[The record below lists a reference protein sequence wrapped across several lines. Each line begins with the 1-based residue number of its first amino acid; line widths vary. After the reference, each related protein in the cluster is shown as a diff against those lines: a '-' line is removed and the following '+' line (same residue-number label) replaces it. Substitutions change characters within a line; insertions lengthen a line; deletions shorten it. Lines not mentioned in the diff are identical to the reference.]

1 MGGERCGGAGGG
13 GGLGCG
19 AQLGGAVTGRQR
31 LHRGVLLLPMLPS
44 ACRAV
49 RGERSPGIT
58 APWVAQPHTALGCPS
73 REPGRVCSLPGRCE
87 WEHAK

>member
-1 MGGERCGGAGGG
+1 MVRWEVSAAGVLG

-44 ACRAV
+44 AWQSCAW
-49 RGERSPGIT
+49 GEEPRHHRPVGRT
-58 APWVAQPHTALGCPS
+58 APHGS
-73 REPGRVCSLPGRCE
+73 GLPEQRAGQGLFLA
-87 WEHAK
+87 WTL